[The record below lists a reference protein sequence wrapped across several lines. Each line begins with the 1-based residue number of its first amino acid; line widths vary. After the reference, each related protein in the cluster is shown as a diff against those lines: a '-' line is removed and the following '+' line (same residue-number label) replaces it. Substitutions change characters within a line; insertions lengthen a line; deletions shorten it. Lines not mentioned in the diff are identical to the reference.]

1 MFGDYRLFET
11 IVEAMDFLPR
21 KKMDMHI
28 NLQLISGISR
38 TPPPQELIHE
48 LLELENPWFHF
59 LSNSFDSNSF
69 PRKSEIER
77 TIFAT
82 SYLNQASWINNYE
95 KLYLQAKS

>member
-38 TPPPQELIHE
+38 NPPPQELIHE

-59 LSNSFDSNSF
+59 PSNSFDSLSLENLKLS
-69 PRKSEIER
+69 KQYLLHR
-77 TIFAT
+77 TLIK
-82 SYLNQASWINNYE
+82 QAG
-95 KLYLQAKS
+95 